1 MKPNYLLAESAGQ
14 RDRWTVSYLDVLTI
28 LLIFFVAAAAK
39 TLPASNTATTPRVP
53 QPPPIQWPAPV
64 SIPPEPKQPSVLET
78 AQRLLENSGLEARL
92 EQRGLVISISQA
104 VLFASGEDRVSA
116 GALPTVKQI
125 ADVLRA
131 LPNRVILIGHA
142 DSVPIHNHRFKNNW
156 ELSAARGLRLLETLT
171 TRCGLD
177 ESRLSV
183 SSDGA
188 YRPASSNDTPTGRA
202 SNRRVEILV
211 VDESV
216 AQN

>member
-1 MKPNYLLAESAGQ
+1 M
-14 RDRWTVSYLDVLTI
+14 
-28 LLIFFVAAAAK
+28 
-39 TLPASNTATTPRVP
+39 
-53 QPPPIQWPAPV
+53 
-64 SIPPEPKQPSVLET
+64 
-78 AQRLLENSGLEARL
+78 
-92 EQRGLVISISQA
+92 
-104 VLFASGEDRVSA
+104 
-116 GALPTVKQI
+116 
-125 ADVLRA
+125 
-131 LPNRVILIGHA
+131 
-142 DSVPIHNHRFKNNW
+142 
-156 ELSAARGLRLLETLT
+156 AARGLRLLETLT